1 MTKKI
6 LLITSIFCGFLL
18 LNSFKQTSDDKLYDD
33 YEDMKCKKIL
43 AKLDMSWQA
52 QPIDV
57 VIAEVGKVFLGTEYV
72 AGTLDKNNKE
82 NLVVFVTGLDCV
94 TFVENALVMSRMIKQ
109 GKTSFED
116 YKKELEYIRYR
127 NGVIDGYPSR
137 LHYFTDWIFDNQ
149 QKGVVKDI
157 TQEIGGVPYNK
168 NIDFMTT
175 HVNSYKQLENNPEAV
190 QQMQVFENLMNSRQ
204 LYYIPKGEVDN
215 YYDKLQ
221 TGDIIATTTD
231 IGGLDVTH
239 TGFIYKDEN
248 GRTKFMHA
256 NIKTKEVM
264 ITDLELKEYLAGN
277 KKQTGIIVARPLEV
291 TN

>member
-1 MTKKI
+1 MAKRLFI
-6 LLITSIFCGFLL
+6 IITLFCGFIS
-18 LNSFKQTSDDKLYDD
+18 LNSFDLFSENKLYDD
-33 YEDMKCKKIL
+33 YEDMKCRKIL
-43 AKLDMSWQA
+43 AKLDMNLKT
-52 QPIDV
+52 QPISD
-57 VIAEVGKVFLGTEYV
+57 VIANVGQVFLGTEYV

-82 NLVVFVTGLDCV
+82 NLVVYVTGLDCV
-94 TFVENALVMSRMIKQ
+94 TFVENALVMSRLIQK
-109 GKTSFED
+109 GKTDFED

-127 NGVIDGYPSR
+127 NGVVDGYPSR

-149 QKGVVKDI
+149 QKGVVRDI
-157 TQEIGGVPYNK
+157 TQEIGGIPYNK
-168 NIDFMTT
+168 TIDFMTT
-175 HVNSYKQLENNPEAV
+175 HTGSYKQLENNPEAV
-190 QQMQVFENLMNSRQ
+190 QQMQVFENLMNARR
-204 LYYIPKGEVDN
+204 LYYIPKAEVDN

-264 ITDLELKEYLAGN
+264 ITDAELKEYLAGN
-277 KKQTGIIVARPLEV
+277 KKQTGIIVARPLDV
-291 TN
+291 N

>member
-1 MTKKI
+1 MSKKFF
-6 LLITSIFCGFLL
+6 LLTALLLGFIL
-18 LNSFKQTSDDKLYDD
+18 LNSFRLSPQSNLYDD

-43 AKLDMSWQA
+43 AKLDMSLKA
-52 QPIDV
+52 QPIDA

-82 NLVVFVTGLDCV
+82 NLVVYVTGLDCV
-94 TFVENALVMSRMIKQ
+94 TFVENALVMSRMIKKGQ
-109 GKTSFED
+109 SSFED

-127 NGVIDGYPSR
+127 NGVMDGYPSR

-157 TQEIGGVPYNK
+157 TQEIGGVPYKK

-175 HVNSYKQLENNPEAV
+175 HVGSYKQLENNPEAV
-190 QQMQVFENLMNSRQ
+190 QQMQVFENLMNARD

-264 ITDLELKEYLAGN
+264 ITDVELKEYLAGN

-291 TN
+291 N